1 MDEDI
6 KMKILVTGA
15 NGYLG
20 QGVVKAFLDS
30 GNQVVA
36 ACHSETNGVDSRANI
51 IQCDLYHIDKVN
63 NQSLSETRLFSYIGD
78 YLPSPPK
85 TTLVKRYL
93 DIRSPCTHSGYE

>member
-1 MDEDI
+1 LVYIIKHAKVNDEKGCPPSIYTDQYA
-6 KMKILVTGA
+6 KIVKI
-15 NGYLG
+15 NEKIYLHP
-20 QGVVKAFLDS
+20 KK
-30 GNQVVA
+30 
-36 ACHSETNGVDSRANI
+36 HS
-51 IQCDLYHIDKVN
+51 DLYHIDKVN